1 MRGGRLSGDGED
13 VVQAPHLVP
22 TVPRRDVRRTAN
34 LGRSR
39 VPLPGLRPRP
49 RREDGRRN
57 VQDIASPRRS
67 VGTSSA
73 KRRRTPERPR
83 QGIPTRERGDEGRR
97 SVQDIASPR
106 RSVGTSRG
114 SWDSRWLDRAETW
127 WCAAGWVCPCGS
139 LISGKIAISEV
150 KVKRI
155 IAMAVMPC
163 LREDDAPPPAGFTP
177 AGG

>member
-13 VVQAPHLVP
+13 VLQARHLVP

-49 RREDGRRN
+49 RREDGRR
-57 VQDIASPRRS
+57 
-67 VGTSSA
+67 
-73 KRRRTPERPR
+73 
-83 QGIPTRERGDEGRR
+83 

-114 SWDSRWLDRAETW
+114 NWASRWLDRAETW
-127 WCAAGWVCPCGS
+127 WCATGWVCPCGS
-139 LISGKIAISEV
+139 LMSGKIAISEV
-150 KVKRI
+150 EVKRI
-155 IAMAVMPC
+155 FAMAVMPQ